1 MAWHCQ
7 VYDGYARTSNE
18 AIDNAKE
25 IYNNLSALGWSLNAV
40 CALLGNIGYEGGY
53 NPWRWQN
60 DNIQPYQ
67 TTDYD
72 DNHAYGLFQ
81 FDNATKYQ
89 QNSYAKS
96 LPEYGP
102 NWSDRAGKV
111 TDGIAQLLYVH
122 QYADYY
128 STTEYPLSYSQFK
141 ASTQT
146 PTYLAK
152 AWLYNYERP
161 RYPEL
166 TENDRASEAE
176 YWYSVLQGY
185 TPTPPV
191 PTDDSGALPFMMYLR
206 RRIF

>member
-7 VYDGYARTSNE
+7 VYDGYGRTSTE

-25 IYNNLSALGWSLNAV
+25 IYNNLHALGWSLNAI
-40 CALLGNIGYEGGY
+40 CAILGNIGYEGGY

-67 TTDYD
+67 TTNYGDA
-72 DNHAYGLFQ
+72 HAYGLFQ

-102 NWSDRAGKV
+102 NWSDRAGKT
-111 TDGIAQLLYVH
+111 TDGIAQLKYVN

-128 STTEYPLSYSQFK
+128 STNAYPLSYSQFK
-141 ASTQT
+141 VSTQT
-146 PTYLAK
+146 PSYLAK

-161 RYPEL
+161 ADPAS
-166 TENDRASEAE
+166 TENGRASEAE
-176 YWYSVLQGY
+176 YWYTVLQNY
-185 TPTPPV
+185 TPVPPV
-191 PTDDSGALPFMMYLR
+191 PTGDSGALPFMMYLR
-206 RRIF
+206 RRF